1 MKICICK
8 NISFIFMTWK
18 KKTLLKKLLALLQ
31 IQAIRLVDENVKQ

>member
-18 KKTLLKKLLALLQ
+18 KKNIAEEITGIITDTSNKTG
-31 IQAIRLVDENVKQ
+31 R